1 MDISATILVLLG
13 TITAL
18 GAIVAYFTRARG
30 MSTIDLLQKNIDAY
44 KDHLR
49 LKDEEISYL
58 KGQLDI
64 KERIIERLSDDGNP
78 GKK

>member
-1 MDISATILVLLG
+1 MDISATILVLLS

-58 KGQLDI
+58 RGQLDI

>member
-1 MDISATILVLLG
+1 MDISATILISLS
-13 TITAL
+13 TIAAL
-18 GAIVAYFTRARG
+18 GAIVAYFTRSRG

-49 LKDEEISYL
+49 LKDEELTYL
-58 KGQLDI
+58 RGQLEI
-64 KERIIERLSDDGNP
+64 KERIIERLSNDGNT